1 MTVKNFKHDKKVNN
15 NKNNMFLLLFCG
27 VSIPILLLTFLV
39 FRFNFVNSSAENA
52 NISSN
57 VVEKPNYDNEKIIHS
72 ELGSKKDLDYVN
84 KETNNSSL
92 KADSSLLISDVNTD
106 SENKKSVENDLKE
119 SSKVEEPKEDKSKA
133 RTLVLNQNTVINWYP
148 EIGQAGIN
156 ADHSVAT
163 TWGGDF
169 DPNKPTLIAGHD
181 DGPMGELL
189 KLKVGD
195 KITLYDQEGKI
206 HNYKL
211 EKTREIEM
219 VFDGQGS
226 GFVKKEADDNYL
238 VDVLDHGNYLN
249 LQVCIDYNSKGYSI
263 LIASFIH
270 E

>member
-1 MTVKNFKHDKKVNN
+1 MTIKNFKHDKKVNN

-39 FRFNFVNSSAENA
+39 FRFNFVSSSAENA
-52 NISSN
+52 NLSSN
-57 VVEKPNYDNEKIIHS
+57 VVEKPNDDNEKIIHS
-72 ELGSKKDLDYVN
+72 ELGSKKDLDYVD
-84 KETNNSSL
+84 KEINNNSL
-92 KADSSLLISDVNTD
+92 NAAPSLLISDVNTD
-106 SENKKSVENDLKE
+106 SENKKAVENDLKE
-119 SSKVEEPKEDKSKA
+119 SSKVEEDKSKA

-226 GFVKKEADDNYL
+226 GFVKKEADDN
-238 VDVLDHGNYLN
+238 
-249 LQVCIDYNSKGYSI
+249 
-263 LIASFIH
+263 
-270 E
+270 